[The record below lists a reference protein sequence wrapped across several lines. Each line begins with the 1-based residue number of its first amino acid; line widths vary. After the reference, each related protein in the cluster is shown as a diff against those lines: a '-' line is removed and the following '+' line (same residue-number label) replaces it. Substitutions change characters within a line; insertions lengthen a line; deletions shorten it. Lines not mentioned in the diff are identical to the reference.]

1 MPFDR
6 EVFYIEEI
14 KLAEASGLNQQS
26 LDEIVDFL
34 QASAD
39 ESIRIKEWLHFVIQN
54 YVTKQQP
61 IRIFSRE
68 GALAIASYLDLRG
81 DATQIALNKVIALLN
96 QYSLNQI
103 DAKIRRAVY
112 ENSSSLVYK
121 NKRHWLSREDVVK
134 IFMTTSSRVRRA
146 FGNIQRSD
154 FPMRI
159 NIDFAYDDDG
169 LRFFSLSGL
178 EKLSIELSLKL
189 RSEERRAYCKRVSEV
204 APPVLEFLAIAP
216 SPEPKQIEQA
226 MNFAKNRDQKT
237 CQVTGVV
244 RDKYNQRIELVGHH
258 LYDKKAYHFLSA
270 DPDNILTIDKKLH
283 EDFHQWHGG
292 TQKTC
297 TIDDFINYVEWR
309 YPEKHELIL
318 TLHNK
323 QRVLRLKLAQG
334 QRTLP
339 ESRD

>member
-14 KLAEASGLNQQS
+14 KLAEALELNQRG

-34 QASAD
+34 QVSTD
-39 ESIRIKEWLHFVIQN
+39 ESIRLKEWLHFVVQN

-68 GALAIASYLDLRG
+68 GALAIASYLDLIG
-81 DATQIALNKVIALLN
+81 DATQLSLKRVIALLDR
-96 QYSLNQI
+96 YSVNQI
-103 DAKIRRAVY
+103 DAKIRRALY
-112 ENSSSLVYK
+112 ENSSSLVSR
-121 NKRHWLSREDVVK
+121 NKRHWLSREDVVR
-134 IFMTTSSRVRRA
+134 IFITTSSRLEQA
-146 FGNIQRSD
+146 FRDIQRSD
-154 FPMRI
+154 FPMRL
-159 NIDFAYDDDG
+159 NIDFEDYDG
-169 LRFFSLSGL
+169 MRFFSLSGL

-216 SPEPKQIEQA
+216 SPEPKQIDQA
-226 MNFAKNRDQKT
+226 MNFAKNRDKKT
-237 CQVTGVV
+237 CQVTGAF
-244 RDKYNQRIELVGHH
+244 RDKYNQRIEVVGHH
-258 LYDKKAYHFLSA
+258 LYDKNAYHFLSA
-270 DPDNILTIDKKLH
+270 DPDNILTIDKRLH
-283 EDFHQWHGG
+283 EDFHQWNGG

-297 TIDDFINYVEWR
+297 TIDDFIDYVEWR

-323 QRVLRLKLAQG
+323 QRVLRLKLAQV

>member
-1 MPFDR
+1 MPFDKK
-6 EVFYIEEI
+6 VFYIEEI
-14 KLAEASGLNQQS
+14 KLAEALGLNQQS

-39 ESIRIKEWLHFVIQN
+39 ESIRLKEWLHFVIQN

-189 RSEERRAYCKRVSEV
+189 RSEERRDYCKRVSEV

>member
-1 MPFDR
+1 MPFDK

-14 KLAEASGLNQQS
+14 KLAEALGLNQQE
-26 LDEIVDFL
+26 LDEIVDSL

-39 ESIRIKEWLHFVIQN
+39 ESIQLKEWLHFVIQN
-54 YVTKQQP
+54 YVTQQQP

-68 GALAIASYLDLRG
+68 GALAIANYLDLRG
-81 DATQIALNKVIALLN
+81 DATKISPNGVIALLE
-96 QYSLNQI
+96 QYNLNKI

-112 ENSSSLVYK
+112 ENSSSLVSK
-121 NKRHWLSREDVVK
+121 NQRHWLSRKDVVK
-134 IFMTTSSRVRRA
+134 IFMTTSTQLRRA

-154 FPMRI
+154 FPMEK
-159 NIDFAYDDDG
+159 NIDFAENDDG
-169 LRFFSLSGL
+169 LTLFSLSGL

-189 RSEERRAYCKRVSEV
+189 RSKERRDYCKRVREV
-204 APPVLEFLAIAP
+204 APPVLKFLAIAP
-216 SPEPKQIEQA
+216 SPEPKEIKQA
-226 MNFAKNRDQKT
+226 MNYAKNRDKKT

-244 RDKYNQRIELVGHH
+244 RDKYDPRIELVGHH
-258 LYDKKAYHFLSA
+258 LYDQKTYHFLSA

-283 EDFHQWHGG
+283 EDFHQWNGG
-292 TQKTC
+292 TQETC
-297 TIDDFINYVEWR
+297 TIDDFIDYVEWR

-323 QRVLRLKLAQG
+323 QIVLRSKLAQF

>member
-1 MPFDR
+1 MPFDK

-14 KLAEASGLNQQS
+14 KLAEALGLNQQS

-39 ESIRIKEWLHFVIQN
+39 ESIQLKEWLHFAIQN
-54 YVTKQQP
+54 YVNKQP

-81 DATQIALNKVIALLN
+81 DATKIALNGVIALLE

-103 DAKIRRAVY
+103 DGKIRRAVY
-112 ENSSSLVYK
+112 ENSSSLVYR

-134 IFMTTSSRVRRA
+134 IFMTTSSRLIRA
-146 FGNIQRSD
+146 FGDIQRSD

-159 NIDFAYDDDG
+159 NIDFEDYDG

-204 APPVLEFLAIAP
+204 APPVLKFLAIAP
-216 SPEPKQIEQA
+216 SPEPKEIEQA
-226 MNFAKNRDQKT
+226 MNYAKNRDKKT

-258 LYDKKAYHFLSA
+258 LYDQKTYHFLSA

-283 EDFHQWHGG
+283 EDFHQWNGG
-292 TQKTC
+292 TQETC
-297 TIDDFINYVEWR
+297 TIDDFIDYVEWR

-323 QRVLRLKLAQG
+323 QRVLRLKLAQF

>member
-1 MPFDR
+1 MPFDK

-14 KLAEASGLNQQS
+14 KLAEALGLNQQS

-39 ESIRIKEWLHFVIQN
+39 ESIQLKEWLHFAIQN
-54 YVTKQQP
+54 YVNKQP

-81 DATQIALNKVIALLN
+81 DATKIALNGVIALLE

-103 DAKIRRAVY
+103 DGKIRRAVY
-112 ENSSSLVYK
+112 ENSSSLVYR

-134 IFMTTSSRVRRA
+134 IFMTTSSRLIRA
-146 FGNIQRSD
+146 FGDIQRSD

-159 NIDFAYDDDG
+159 NIDFEDYDG

-189 RSEERRAYCKRVSEV
+189 RSEERRDYCKRVREV
-204 APPVLEFLAIAP
+204 APPVLKFLAIAP
-216 SPEPKQIEQA
+216 SPEPKEIDQA
-226 MNFAKNRDQKT
+226 MNYAKNRDKKT

-258 LYDKKAYHFLSA
+258 LYDQKTYHFLSA
-270 DPDNILTIDKKLH
+270 VPDNILTIDKKLH
-283 EDFHQWHGG
+283 EDFHQWNGG
-292 TQKTC
+292 TQETC
-297 TIDDFINYVEWR
+297 TIDDFIDYVEWR

-323 QRVLRLKLAQG
+323 QIDLRSKLAQF

>member
-14 KLAEASGLNQQS
+14 KLAESLELTQQG

-34 QASAD
+34 QASTD
-39 ESIRIKEWLHFVIQN
+39 ESIRLKEWLHFVVQN

-81 DATQIALNKVIALLN
+81 DATQISLKRVIALVDK
-96 QYSLNQI
+96 YSVNQI
-103 DAKIRRAVY
+103 DAKIRRALY
-112 ENSSSLVYK
+112 ENSSSLVSR
-121 NKRHWLSREDVVK
+121 NKRHWLNREDVVR
-134 IFMTTSSRVRRA
+134 IFITTSSRLEQA
-146 FGNIQRSD
+146 FRDIQRSD
-154 FPMRI
+154 FPMRM
-159 NIDFAYDDDG
+159 NIDFEDYDG
-169 LRFFSLSGL
+169 MRFFSLSGL

-216 SPEPKQIEQA
+216 SPDPKQIDKA

-237 CQVTGVV
+237 CQVTGAV
-244 RDKYNQRIELVGHH
+244 RDKYNPRIELVGHH
-258 LYDKKAYHFLSA
+258 LYDKNAYHFLSA
-270 DPDNILTIDKKLH
+270 DPDNILTIDKRLH

-297 TIDDFINYVEWR
+297 TIDDFIDYVEWR
-309 YPEKHELIL
+309 YPDKHELIL

-323 QRVLRLKLAQG
+323 QRVLMFKLAQV